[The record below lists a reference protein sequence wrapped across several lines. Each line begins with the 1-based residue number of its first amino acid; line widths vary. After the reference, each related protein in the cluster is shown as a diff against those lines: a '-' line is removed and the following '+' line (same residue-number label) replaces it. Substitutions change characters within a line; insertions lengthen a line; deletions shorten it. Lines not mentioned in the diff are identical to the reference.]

1 MKKKSIINLIRYHV
15 EKNDAGFKAEA
26 YDIAK
31 DFELTGDSQLSAY
44 IMSMLSNADTLVP
57 QLAESESPFLDKIS
71 SQTDMLLLP
80 DLITKDILGIVQAVK
95 HRIGINKFLFQ
106 GAPGTGKTEAVK
118 NLARILGREVFI
130 VDSPALVDS
139 KLGQT
144 QKNIGSLFKEIGN
157 FVQPDKAII
166 LFDELDSIAL
176 DRTNTNDLREMGRA
190 TTAFL
195 KGLDGLS
202 ENIVI
207 VATTNLFERFDRA
220 LVRRFDFVVDF
231 NRYTESDLLGIAEK
245 MLNRYLAK
253 ANLGGR
259 DVRLFRKILKL
270 QHPIPYPGDLQNLL
284 KTSVAFSNPD
294 DEFDYLRRLC
304 SAVNG
309 GKDFDIKTLQDS
321 GFTVREIGILTQK
334 SKSGVAR
341 ELQEMT

>member
-44 IMSMLSNADTLVP
+44 IMSMLSNADALVP
-57 QLAESESPFLDKIS
+57 QLAELESPFLDKIS

-259 DVRLFRKILKL
+259 DVRLFRKILK
-270 QHPIPYPGDLQNLL
+270 
-284 KTSVAFSNPD
+284 F
-294 DEFDYLRRLC
+294 
-304 SAVNG
+304 
-309 GKDFDIKTLQDS
+309 
-321 GFTVREIGILTQK
+321 
-334 SKSGVAR
+334 
-341 ELQEMT
+341 